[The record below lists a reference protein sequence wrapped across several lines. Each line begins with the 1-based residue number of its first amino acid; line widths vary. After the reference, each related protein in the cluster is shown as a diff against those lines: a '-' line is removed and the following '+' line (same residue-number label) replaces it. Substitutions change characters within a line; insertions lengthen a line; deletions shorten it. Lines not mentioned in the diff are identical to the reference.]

1 MSITTDAAPT
11 TTLVTMPLQLGQVRL
26 KNRLVSAPMERNYC
40 DTEGHLS
47 RQYKEYLL
55 ERARAGVGL
64 VFTEA
69 TYVRAD
75 GKGRTHQLGAHDD
88 SCIAPLAD
96 LTAAMHAE
104 GALVGC
110 ELNHGGRT
118 AQSRISGSPN
128 LAPSAI
134 PCAIAGGEVP
144 KEMTEAEALELVEA
158 YAAAARR
165 CVRAGID
172 VLSIHGG
179 HGYLVHQFMS
189 PLYNH
194 RTDAF
199 ADPVHFLNLVIEAVR
214 AAAPGLAVGLRFS
227 AVEGTPGGLDADATF
242 AIISRARLSQL
253 DFLDVSAGSYE
264 AGEWI
269 VQSGEWQPGFLR
281 EAAERYRVFGLPI
294 GMAGRI
300 NSPEVVED
308 LLQAG
313 AVDFVSLGRALH
325 ADPDFARAALEGGSY
340 RPCIACN
347 VCIDNL
353 GDGQVGCTVN
363 PGVGRGTVPVPLPR
377 VRPGVSVL
385 VAGAGPAG
393 LTAARDLAIA
403 GAAVTLV
410 DPANDIGG
418 QMALAATMQSTPD
431 FHRFLD
437 WSRAE
442 LQRLGV
448 RVQLGSSVD
457 EVLAAQRAG
466 GHEPQGI
473 IRATGGERPAV
484 PHSGGSAAG
493 APMVVEVRDWLRR
506 GEPTPQA
513 CTVWGADAVGMSVAD
528 TLASRGASVLLV
540 GSETEIALESGRR
553 AKILAVPRLRAN
565 PQVRI
570 VLGATV
576 TAIEADRLQ
585 VSVDGGAPQWL
596 DAPGPV
602 LVSHGVLQNGDLHTE
617 DGVTPVATEAFAA
630 SKPAGSPSTIRFAIQ
645 SGTDAARRL
654 GALLG

>member
-1 MSITTDAAPT
+1 MSSTTDAAHTPT
-11 TTLVTMPLQLGQVRL
+11 ASATKLVTTPLLLGPVRL

-40 DTEGHLS
+40 DAEGHLS
-47 RQYKEYLL
+47 LQYKEYLL

-88 SCIAPLAD
+88 SCIQPLAD
-96 LTAAMHAE
+96 LTKAMHAE

-118 AQSRISGSPN
+118 AQSRISGFPN

-144 KEMTEAEALELVEA
+144 REMTEADAHELVAA
-158 YAAAARR
+158 YAAAATR
-165 CVRAGID
+165 CVRAGVD

-199 ADPVHFLNLVIEAVR
+199 ADPVYFLNLIIDAVR
-214 AAAPGLAVGLRFS
+214 AAAPGIALGLRFS

-281 EAAERYRVFGLPI
+281 EAAERYREFGLPI

-300 NSPEVVED
+300 NSPEIIEE
-308 LLQAG
+308 LLQSG
-313 AVDFVSLGRALH
+313 ATDFVSLGRALH
-325 ADPDFARAALEGGSY
+325 ADPNFAAAALHGTRY

-363 PGVGRGTVPVPLPR
+363 PDVGRGAVPVPMPS
-377 VRPGVSVL
+377 VRTGTPVL
-385 VAGAGPAG
+385 VAGSGPAG
-393 LTAARDLAIA
+393 LTAARDLALA
-403 GAAVTLV
+403 GASVTLV
-410 DPANDIGG
+410 DQASIVGG
-418 QMALAATMQSTPD
+418 QMGLAATMRSTPD

-437 WSRAE
+437 WSREE
-442 LQRLGV
+442 LTRLGV
-448 RVQLGSSVD
+448 NVELNTTVG
-457 EVLAAQRAG
+457 EVLARDGLAAEGAVSAIG
-466 GHEPQGI
+466 GG
-473 IRATGGERPAV
+473 RPAV
-484 PHSGGSAAG
+484 STRGVDG
-493 APMVVEVRDWLRR
+493 ARVLDVRDWLLS
-506 GEPTPQA
+506 GEPVPTA
-513 CTVWGADAVGMSVAD
+513 CTVWGADGVGMSVAD
-528 TLASRGASVLLV
+528 TLASAGTSVLLV
-540 GSETEIALESGRR
+540 GSEHEIAAESGRR

-565 PQVRI
+565 PNVRI
-570 VLGATV
+570 ILDAAVMAIEHDRVQVQVDGATP
-576 TAIEADRLQ
+576 E
-585 VSVDGGAPQWL
+585 WL

-602 LVSHGVLQNGDLHTE
+602 LVSHGVLPSSGLGH
-617 DGVTPVATEAFAA
+617 VSVPIIVAS
-630 SKPAGSPSTIRFAIQ
+630 SKPEATPSTIRFAIQ
-645 SGTDAARRL
+645 AGADAARRL